1 MDCEFV
7 LDLVVENVLV
17 LEIKATAQLHPI
29 HEARLLTYSRITG
42 LPLGLL
48 PNFNEVRLKDGV
60 RRRRL
65 SPIPIAPKP

>member
-17 LEIKATAQLHPI
+17 LEIKVTAQLQPI

-48 PNFNEVRLKDGV
+48 LNFNEVRLKDGV